1 MPYIPILKIQKVDIT
16 GNSYIFG
23 TDVSIGNKVGFGS
36 TPGDVT
42 VKSGAS
48 ATFEI
53 SGEMLLEKGFE
64 IEPGA
69 SFELKPF
76 DLMK

>member
-1 MPYIPILKIQKVDIT
+1 MK
-16 GNSYIFG
+16 
-23 TDVSIGNKVGFGS
+23 IGNKVGDS
-36 TPGDVT
+36 SISGDVT
-42 VKSGAS
+42 LKSGAS

-69 SFELKPF
+69 NFELKPF
-76 DLMK
+76 DIMK